1 MMAKPSVAPAAASE
15 ILCVGEVLWDSLPSG
30 LFLGGAPFNVAC
42 HLRAA
47 GMPAAMV
54 SRIGNDRLGTEIV
67 ARATRFGVTVDLLQ
81 MDDRLPTGFVDV
93 TLDEGGVP
101 AYDIVAPAAWDA
113 IASSEALLAR
123 AAAARAIVFG
133 SLAQRQPITRA
144 TIEQLWQSTALMV
157 FDVNLRPPFDHR
169 EVVRRSLQRAEL
181 VKMSEQE
188 LHQLTAWFGLP
199 SGLREG
205 ATAIAEQFG
214 CPTVCITR
222 GDQGASLLHDG
233 SWHEQDG
240 FEVEVRDTVG
250 AGDAFLAVLLVGLLN
265 GTAPSAALE
274 HANLIGAYVVTQY
287 GAVPT
292 DQDAA
297 APPPLAAARPPL
309 KRGRR

>member
-1 MMAKPSVAPAAASE
+1 MARAAATKAAAAE

-54 SRIGNDRLGTEIV
+54 SRIGGDRLGTEIV
-67 ARATRFGVTVDLLQ
+67 ARARRYGVAVDLIQ
-81 MDDRLPTGFVDV
+81 VDTQLPTGFVGV
-93 TLDEGGVP
+93 TLDESGVP
-101 AYDIVAPAAWDA
+101 AYDIVSPAAWDA
-113 IASSEALLAR
+113 IAISDPLVKR
-123 AAAARAIVFG
+123 ASAARAIVFG
-133 SLAQRQPITRA
+133 SLAQRHETSRG
-144 TIEQLWQSTALMV
+144 TIEQLWESDALMV
-157 FDVNLRPPFDHR
+157 FDVNLRPPFDDR
-169 EVVRRSLQRAEL
+169 EVVRRSLMRANM
-181 VKMSEQE
+181 VKMSDQE
-188 LHQLTAWFGLP
+188 LHQLASWFRLP
-199 SGLREG
+199 SGIREG

-214 CPTVCITR
+214 CDTVCVTR

-233 SWHEQDG
+233 SWNEQDG

-297 APPPLAAARPPL
+297 TPSPAVRPP
-309 KRGRR
+309 RRPTRS

>member
-1 MMAKPSVAPAAASE
+1 MAKSTVAPAAATE

-54 SRIGNDRLGTEIV
+54 SRVGDDRLGAEIV
-67 ARATRFGVTVDLLQ
+67 ARATRFGVTVDLIQ
-81 MDDRLPTGFVDV
+81 VDEALPTGFVCV
-93 TLDEGGVP
+93 TLDGNGVP
-101 AYDIVAPAAWDA
+101 AFNIVAPAAWDA
-113 IASSEALLAR
+113 IASSEALMQR

-133 SLAQRQPITRA
+133 SLAQRQAVTRA
-144 TIEQLWQSTALMV
+144 TIEQLWRSSALMV
-157 FDVNLRPPFDHR
+157 FDVNLRPPFDDR
-169 EVVRRSLQRAEL
+169 EVVRRSLQRADM

-188 LHQLTAWFGLP
+188 LHQLAAWFGLP
-199 SGLREG
+199 SGIREG
-205 ATAIAEQFG
+205 ATAIAEQFA
-214 CPTVCITR
+214 CPTVCVTR
-222 GDQGASLLHDG
+222 GDQGASLLHEG
-233 SWHEQDG
+233 SWNEQDG

-265 GTAPSAALE
+265 KMSPGAALE

-292 DQDAA
+292 DQGAA
-297 APPPLAAARPPL
+297 APPLQPAARPPR
-309 KRGRR
+309 KRGQN